1 MATAQAKNRINVSF
15 STEETRALSRISK
28 RDQLP
33 VATKVAELVR
43 FALGLEE
50 DQYFSNISD
59 ERIEQNTRAHVSH
72 ADAWK

>member
-15 STEETRALSRISK
+15 STEETRVLSRISK

-50 DQYFSNISD
+50 DQYFSNLSD
-59 ERIEQNTRAHVSH
+59 KRIEENSRARVVHR
-72 ADAWK
+72 DAWK